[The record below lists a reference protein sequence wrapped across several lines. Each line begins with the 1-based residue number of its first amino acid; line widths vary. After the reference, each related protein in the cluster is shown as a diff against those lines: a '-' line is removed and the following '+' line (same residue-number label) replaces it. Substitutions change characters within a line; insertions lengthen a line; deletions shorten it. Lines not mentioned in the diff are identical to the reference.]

1 MSRRVQPSCMRLVP
15 PSSGAG
21 CCGWEAA
28 ELTACGEGQG
38 LEARGPGGRSTTPE
52 PSPAVPLPRGRRA
65 GSTRR
70 LQPSAGAEP
79 RPTRWSPVSHLPWL
93 SGPRRAARGPCS
105 PSAGHLPLEPHLSL
119 SFLTCSRLS
128 PVLSLTPKWPSTSST
143 VFVCAFSMAAGAR
156 PASPPVPEASSPP
169 PRTRAAGSCH
179 PGRPG
184 ADWPLP
190 LLLLLLRPLP
200 PLRAL
205 NHPAPPPPDNRPSRS
220 PALAGAR
227 PGLSWA
233 VGGSWPSLPSSEGR
247 ASFALNRPPGAQA
260 AAPEPPPRSP
270 EVIRGPARAG
280 EGGARPTP
288 KGRTERGRRAGG
300 VVRGALALFPQLRTP
315 DSGGGN
321 CGEGEG
327 GGVGDGSAAAALIA
341 FIRRCLPSRRRR
353 GMWTPL
359 IGREGPARRGRH
371 GPAPS
376 PRPSLPRDSRP
387 RRRAGPAPS
396 RAPPPGTRI
405 EAGARGAAP
414 AQCAPWPAGRCRA
427 NLKLSLGSGGLLSP
441 PAHGHRAKRGGGFA
455 VGSLHSLPRG

>member
-1 MSRRVQPSCMRLVP
+1 MSRRVQPSCRRTVP

-21 CCGWEAA
+21 CCGWEDT

-38 LEARGPGGRSTTPE
+38 LEARGPGGTDKPGAPVCSPFSRGAGARARPAACSPRRALSPDPRGGARSAIFPCSRARAG
-52 PSPAVPLPRGRRA
+52 PRGAPAVPEPGTYRWNPISPWASWPAPGSAPCSRWRRSGPA
-65 GSTRR
+65 PPPPSLCARSPWLREPCRPR
-70 LQPSAGAEP
+70 LQSP
-79 RPTRWSPVSHLPWL
+79 RPPRLRL
-93 SGPRRAARGPCS
+93 ALGPRARA
-105 PSAGHLPLEPHLSL
+105 
-119 SFLTCSRLS
+119 T
-128 PVLSLTPKWPSTSST
+128 
-143 VFVCAFSMAAGAR
+143 
-156 PASPPVPEASSPP
+156 
-169 PRTRAAGSCH
+169 
-179 PGRPG
+179 PG
-184 ADWPLP
+184 AQARTGLFP
-190 LLLLLLRPLP
+190 LLLLQPLP
-200 PLRAL
+200 PRRAL
-205 NHPAPPPPDNRPSRS
+205 NHPAPPPPDNRPSGC

-247 ASFALNRPPGAQA
+247 ASFALNRPPGTQA
-260 AAPEPPPRSP
+260 AAPEPPPLSP

-280 EGGARPTP
+280 GGGTRPTP
-288 KGRTERGRRAGG
+288 EGRTERGRRAGG

-376 PRPSLPRDSRP
+376 PRLPPPPRD
-387 RRRAGPAPS
+387 
-396 RAPPPGTRI
+396 
-405 EAGARGAAP
+405 
-414 AQCAPWPAGRCRA
+414 
-427 NLKLSLGSGGLLSP
+427 
-441 PAHGHRAKRGGGFA
+441 
-455 VGSLHSLPRG
+455 